1 MSARNKP
8 QAKRGRRILRELAKM
23 RGMPAHGVNMGHW
36 TVNESAAGVKYAKW
50 HRGVIT
56 PLSFAISPRTFL
68 PSKG

>member
-1 MSARNKP
+1 
-8 QAKRGRRILRELAKM
+8 M